1 MSLDAPV
8 ALLPTIFIALRP
20 TFLRRAPQ
28 QDDQKI
34 MLYPGDAVA
43 AAHHE
48 TAGDYIRLSGAEMR
62 DGPLPP
68 GDWYIFAAKWHQE
81 RPQALHPFAIPET
94 TRELMYH
101 FLTLGEDCEFSF
113 MQRRIGAEPIEMLRF
128 AGMPIA
134 QLINGF
140 EDEFCAIGAP
150 EHIGIEI
157 FPNGEI
163 WCVNRKY
170 SFRQHVFKNPSALE
184 RDAFKKQQSLR
195 LNFLRRKF
203 FEDIAAGDKIL
214 VYKRRD
220 GVAQEQVVKL
230 NQAVRKRGA
239 APVLWVTKCREGQ
252 APGTVEPI
260 GDGLY
265 KAYLTKFAP
274 DGKAALGDM
283 EEWIRICETAKA
295 LLLPDLT

>member
-1 MSLDAPV
+1 MSLDAPA
-8 ALLPTIFIALRP
+8 ALLPTTFIALRP
-20 TFLRRAPQ
+20 TYVRRSPRP
-28 QDDQKI
+28 DDQGI
-34 MLYPGDAVA
+34 MLYPGDVVA
-43 AAHHE
+43 AAHYE
-48 TAGDYIRLSGAEMR
+48 TAGDYLRLRGAEMR
-62 DGPLPP
+62 DGPLPH
-68 GDWYIFAAKWHQE
+68 GDWYIFAAKWHLAPPRE
-81 RPQALHPFAIPET
+81 LHPFAIPDA

-113 MQRRIGAEPIEMLRF
+113 IQRRIGAEPIEMLRF
-128 AGMPIA
+128 AGMPVA

-140 EDEFCAIGAP
+140 EEEFAAIGAP
-150 EHIGIEI
+150 EHIGIDI
-157 FPNGEI
+157 YPNGEL

-170 SFRQHVFKNPSALE
+170 SFKQHVFKDPNTLD
-184 RDAFKKQQSLR
+184 RDVFKKQQSLR

-220 GVAQEQVVKL
+220 GIAQEQVVKL

-239 APVLWVTKCREGQ
+239 APVLWVTKCRDAQ
-252 APGTVEPI
+252 KPGSVEAI

-274 DGKAALGDM
+274 DGKAALGDL
-283 EEWIRICETAKA
+283 EEWIQICENAKA
-295 LLLPDLT
+295 LLLPNTN